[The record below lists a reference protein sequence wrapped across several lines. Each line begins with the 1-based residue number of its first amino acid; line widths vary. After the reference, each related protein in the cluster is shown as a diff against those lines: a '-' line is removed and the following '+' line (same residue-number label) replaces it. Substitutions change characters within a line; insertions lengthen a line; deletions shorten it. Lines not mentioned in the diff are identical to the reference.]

1 MKKFQYEN
9 YSSWRTCG
17 TFLTFLELT
26 FLKKKKKNSVC
37 IRVEKV
43 SRTISSYSRISERYI
58 RYKIR
63 LFEFIAKDP
72 FPSLPI
78 NGTTTP
84 STPTYSK
91 TCEKPLRATLITL
104 IAMKSNHRSR
114 FEELVEREE
123 DRKRGK
129 EGTSDDKERRVFG
142 SRTRLE

>member
-26 FLKKKKKNSVC
+26 FLKKKKNKTPYVYELKKLVARF
-37 IRVEKV
+37 RV
-43 SRTISSYSRISERYI
+43 ISERYI

-63 LFEFIAKDP
+63 PFEFIAKDP